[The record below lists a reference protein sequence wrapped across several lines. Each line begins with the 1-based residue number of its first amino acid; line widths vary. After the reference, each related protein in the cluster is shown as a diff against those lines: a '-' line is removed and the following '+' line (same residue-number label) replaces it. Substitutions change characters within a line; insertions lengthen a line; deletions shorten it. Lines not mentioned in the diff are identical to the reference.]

1 MVNGLYVIENKQKTL
16 PRLPG
21 VYRMLNAK
29 GDALYVGKAK
39 NLKARVSYY
48 TKIDRLPKRLQ
59 KMVIETD
66 TLEIITTHTEAEA
79 LLLESNLIKQLKPR
93 YNILL
98 KDDKSFSYIAITTE
112 HTFPRVLKERRKK
125 STNEYFGPFA
135 STGAVN
141 ESLTTLQKIFLLRS
155 CSDSVFNN
163 RSRPCL
169 LYQIKRC
176 SAPCVDKVS
185 QVEYNQSIKQTRAF
199 LTGHSSE
206 IQRDLSEKMEEAS
219 KNLEYEVAAN
229 YRDRIRAL
237 TNIQGRQTINFG
249 SNQNI
254 DVIGLALINGESCI
268 QVFFIRNG
276 QNYGNKAY
284 YPLHEKDATSNSIM
298 SAFLG
303 QFYDSITIPKNII
316 LSHNPSNL
324 ALITEALSLKL
335 EKKVVISVP
344 TRGTKLELVTHAIRN
359 AEQELKTRIAKNTSQ
374 LILLR
379 KLQDLF
385 DLVNT
390 PNRIEVYDN
399 SHISGDNMVGCMI
412 VAGRNG
418 FEKNNYRIFK
428 IKSQTLNPGDDYGA
442 MKEVITR
449 RFTGT
454 TKNNGILP
462 DLLIIDGGKGQLN
475 TVNAVLKNIGLQDVA
490 VVSIAKGDKRNA
502 GNETLYRESHEPF
515 TLKLKDPILY
525 FLQRL
530 RDEAHRFAI
539 ASHRN
544 QRSKRLRKSG
554 LDKITGIGAKRKKAL
569 LHHFGSL
576 KAISDAGSKD
586 LADAVGIDAVLAQ
599 KIYDEFH

>member
-21 VYRMLNAK
+21 VYRMLNTK
-29 GDALYVGKAK
+29 GDALYVGKAR

-48 TKIDRLPKRLQ
+48 TKIDHLPKRLQ

-98 KDDKSFSYIAITTE
+98 KDDKSFPYIAITTE
-112 HTFPRVLKERRKK
+112 HAFPRVLKERRKK

-199 LTGHSSE
+199 LTGDSSE

-284 YPLHEKDATSNSIM
+284 FPLHEKETTSNSIM

-344 TRGTKLELVTHAIRN
+344 TRGAKLDLVTHAIRN

-385 DLVNT
+385 NLVNT

-449 RFTGT
+449 RFTGS

-490 VVSIAKGDKRNA
+490 VVSMAKGDKRNA
-502 GNETLYRESHEPF
+502 GNETLYREGHEPF

-586 LADAVGIDAVLAQ
+586 LADAVGIDAEKKK